1 MMMNLKKL
9 LALCLAVMLTVGCSL
24 SMRAYAEDAAA
35 ADATAEEA
43 ATEEAAQENP
53 LLVTVNGTQL
63 YLADVQPEIDYLVS
77 YYSEMGYDMTLE
89 ENLSYVRYMGL
100 QTAISRVVL
109 KQKAAELGLDTLT
122 DEEMET
128 LREENHQNW
137 NELVDYYTSTMFG
150 LTEESSEEDVA
161 AARLQVLSMLESAG
175 FTEESVLANE
185 ADNQVYTRVE
195 NYVMGDFAVTDE
207 AVEAY
212 YQGLVESSREQYE
225 GNVGLYEM
233 MSYYG
238 YDTPYYTPEGYRG
251 VTHILLQVDGELMN
265 RYTELNA
272 LLEEQAEAVESGEAT
287 GEEAD
292 PAEEAAEP
300 TEEAAEPAEE
310 TAKPVTQA
318 DVDAA
323 YDAIIASVQPTIDE
337 IMGKLEQGVPF
348 ADLVAEYGTDPGMEA
363 EPNKSEGYSVHM
375 DSILWDPVFVKAAFS
390 VDNVGD
396 VAEPVVGSYGVHI
409 VYYLRDVP
417 AGAVAMTDEM
427 RAEFAQTLLD
437 EEKTERMNTALTEW
451 MESATIEYTA
461 DAASYEYPFDEEEAA
476 E

>member
-1 MMMNLKKL
+1 MMNLKKL

-24 SMRAYAEDAAA
+24 SMRAYAEDAA
-35 ADATAEEA
+35 DATA
-43 ATEEAAQENP
+43 EEAAQENP

-63 YLADVQPEIDYLVS
+63 YLADVQSEIDYLVS
-77 YYSEMGYDMTLE
+77 YYNEMGYDMTLE

-137 NELVDYYTSTMFG
+137 NELVDYYVSTMFG

-185 ADNQVYTRVE
+185 ADNQVYARME

-251 VTHILLQVDGELMN
+251 VTHILLQVDEELMN

-287 GEEAD
+287 GEEAE
-292 PAEEAAEP
+292 PA
-300 TEEAAEPAEE
+300 EEAAEPAEE

-461 DAASYEYPFDEEEAA
+461 DAAPYEYPFDEEEAA

>member
-35 ADATAEEA
+35 DAA
-43 ATEEAAQENP
+43 ATDAAAADAAQENP
-53 LLVTVNGTQL
+53 LLVTVNGEQL
-63 YLADVQPEIDYLVS
+63 YMADVQSEIDYLVS
-77 YYSEMGYDMTLE
+77 YYSEMGYDMTRE

-122 DEEMET
+122 DEEMEA

-137 NELVDYYTSTMFG
+137 NELVDYYTSAMFG

-185 ADNQVYTRVE
+185 MDNQVYVRME
-195 NYVMGDFAVTDE
+195 NHVMGDFAVTDE

-212 YQGLVESSREQYE
+212 YQGLVDASREQYE

-251 VTHILLQVDGELMN
+251 VTHILLQVDEELMN

-287 GEEAD
+287 GEEAE
-292 PAEEAAEP
+292 PAEETAEP
-300 TEEAAEPAEE
+300 ADAAEPAEE

-323 YDAIIASVQPTIDE
+323 RDAIIASVQPTIDE
-337 IMGKLEQGVPF
+337 IMSKLEQGVPF

-417 AGAVAMTDEM
+417 AGAVPMTDEM
-427 RAEFAQTLLD
+427 REEFAQTLLD
-437 EEKTERMNTALTEW
+437 EEKTERMNAALTEW

-461 DAASYEYPFDEEEAA
+461 DAAPYEYPFDEEEAA